1 MPELPEVETVRRGVE
16 PHVIGRTIT
25 AVHVRDA
32 RLRWPVPP
40 HFASFASGQRIESVS
55 RRGKYLLFH
64 LARGPGALTG
74 DRIIVHLG
82 MTGRLYVLDRE
93 TALLKHDHVDIDL
106 SDGTRLRYNDA
117 RRFGAVLPWPA
128 SEPGHVLIDQLGP
141 EPFSPEF
148 SGEHLFEQSRGR
160 RAPLKNFIMDG
171 HIVVGAGN
179 IYAAEALFRAGL
191 RPTRRAGRVS
201 RVEYTRLAQ
210 TIREVLG
217 EAIVQGGTTLRDF
230 AGARGEAGYFQQ
242 DLNVYGREGQPCRV
256 CGTIIKGIRLG
267 NRASCWCPCC
277 QR

>member
-16 PHVIGRTIT
+16 PHVVGRTIT

-40 HFASFASGQRIESVS
+40 HFADYARGQRIERVS

-64 LARGPGALTG
+64 LSRRDGTAG

-82 MTGRLYVLDRE
+82 MSGRLYVLDRD

-128 SEPGHVLIDQLGP
+128 HEPGHVLIDALGP
-141 EPFSPEF
+141 EPFSAEF
-148 SGEHLFEQSRGR
+148 SGDYLFALSRKR
-160 RAPLKNFIMDG
+160 RAPLKTFIMDG
-171 HIVVGAGN
+171 HVVVGAGN

-191 RPTRRAGRVS
+191 KPTRPAGRVT
-201 RVEYTRLAQ
+201 RAEYARLAEA
-210 TIREVLG
+210 IRAVL
-217 EAIVQGGTTLRDF
+217 EAAIVQGGTTLRDF
-230 AGARGEAGYFQQ
+230 AGARGESGYFQQ
-242 DLNVYGREGQPCRV
+242 VLNVYGREGEPCRV
-256 CGTIIKGIRLG
+256 CGTVIKGLRLG
-267 NRASCWCPCC
+267 NRASCWCPGC